1 MDKLVKDKSV
11 KRRLGRKYRIRK
23 KVVGTA
29 DCPRVTVFFSNKNVY
44 AQMIDDA
51 TGKTLVA
58 ASTKDKGAATT
69 GKNREAAKWVGGAI
83 SEKAKGVNI
92 TRAVFDRNGY
102 KYHGRVKELA
112 DAIREK
118 GISL

>member
-1 MDKLVKDKSV
+1 MDRAIKDKTV
-11 KRRLGRKYRIRK
+11 RRRIGRKSRIRNK
-23 KVVGTA
+23 ISGTA

-44 AQMIDDA
+44 AQMIDDS
-51 TGKTLVA
+51 TGKTLA
-58 ASTKDKGAATT
+58 SASTKDKGAEAT

-83 SEKAKGVNI
+83 SEKARGANI

-102 KYHGRVKELA
+102 KYHGRVKDLA

-118 GISL
+118 GIAL